1 MRSMVIS
8 SHGYIGCL
16 AHEEHAYLAHEEHG
30 YLAHEE
36 HGYLAQEDAI
46 LLMRRNM
53 LKITRSTP
61 GAGFYLGYEQNGVR
75 E

>member
-1 MRSMVIS
+1 MIIS

-16 AHEEHAYLAHEEHG
+16 AQEEHS

-36 HGYLAQEDAI
+36 HGYLAQEEHGYLA
-46 LLMRRNM
+46 NEEEYCM

-61 GAGFYLGYEQNGVR
+61 GAGFYLGCEQNGVR